1 MGGMG
6 KWCLSVSAVEGWKL
20 TELAHEQEIIAAPET
35 LGNSSATPLEELF
48 AVNL

>member
-20 TELAHEQEIIAAPET
+20 TDLAHKQEILAAPET
-35 LGNSSATPLEELF
+35 IENSSATPLEKLF
-48 AVNL
+48 AVNP